1 MSACSDYLERKLLDA
16 ILRNTSF
23 SAPATIYLGL
33 YTNTT
38 DDAGAGIEVGGFAY
52 ARQGLA
58 SGFPAAS
65 GAGGSVSNSSNITFP
80 TASGGNW
87 GTVADV
93 MLMDADNQKNFA
105 DTDINTTTDV
115 ITITSHGFT
124 TADQVTVSRRGGSGT
139 FPTGITEGAV
149 YFARNASTNTITLHP
164 TAADA
169 TGNTN
174 IVNITAAGSGT
185 FYINKGNPLLHGTLS
200 ASKTVNTGDTFQID
214 AGNLT
219 VTFA

>member
-1 MSACSDYLERKLLDA
+1 MSACSDYLERSLLNA

-38 DDAGAGIEVGGFAY
+38 GDDGSGIEVAGGSY

-65 GAGGSVSNSSNITFP
+65 GTSGAVSNTSNITFT
-80 TASGGNW
+80 TASANW
-87 GTVADV
+87 GTVSDV
-93 MLMDADNQKNFA
+93 MLLDDNVTHSFTNA
-105 DTDINTTTDV
+105 NINTGTDV
-115 ITITSHGFT
+115 ITINSHNIDTG
-124 TADQVTVSRRGGSGT
+124 DQVSIARPNATGT

-149 YFARNASTNTITLHP
+149 YFARDASANTITLHP

-169 TGNTN
+169 SGNTN
-174 IVNITAAGSGT
+174 IVDISAAGSGT
-185 FYINKGNPLLHGTLS
+185 FHISNGNPLLHGALS
-200 ASKTVNTGDTFQID
+200 ASKTVNNGDTFQID
-214 AGNLT
+214 SGNLT